1 MVNLK
6 EFEENIRAGKIAR
19 ECLLYGKSLIK
30 EGQSVLSILEKIE
43 ERILKSGGGIAFPAQ
58 MSLNNMAA
66 HFCPTKLNDM
76 ILGKDVIKLDIGVHI
91 NGKIADNALTVDL
104 SKQNSDLLKASEEA
118 VKNAIKLA
126 RPGMQLREIGKTI
139 QETIESHGFNPIKN
153 LSGHGLGLY
162 EIHTHPTIPN
172 YDNGDEE
179 ELEEG
184 MTIAIEPFA
193 SRGQGHIDERGSA
206 GVFTVSKVP
215 VRLPLAREII
225 SQYENG
231 LPFARHW
238 LERKYSVNQ
247 TALALKLLET
257 SGALTPYGPL
267 VDDGLVSQFENSII
281 VADKPIVFTKSDE
294 E

>member
-1 MVNLK
+1 MNIK
-6 EFEENIRAGKIAR
+6 EFEDNLKAGKIAR

-43 ERILKSGGGIAFPAQ
+43 ERILKSGGSIAFPAQ
-58 MSLNNMAA
+58 ISLNNTAA
-66 HFCPTKLNDM
+66 HFCPTKSNDL

-91 NGKIADNALTVDL
+91 NGKVADNALTVDL
-104 SKQNSDLLKASEEA
+104 SKQNTDLLKASEEA
-118 VKNAIKLA
+118 LKNAIKLA
-126 RPGMQLREIGKTI
+126 RPGIALREIGKTI
-139 QETIESHGFNPIKN
+139 QDTIKSHGFNPIKN
-153 LSGHGLGLY
+153 LSGHGLG
-162 EIHTHPTIPN
+162 IFQVHTHPTIPN

-193 SRGQGHIDERGSA
+193 SRGAGHINEKGVA

-215 VRLPLAREII
+215 VRLQLARDII
-225 SQYENG
+225 NEYDNG

-238 LERKYSVNQ
+238 LERKYSANQ
-247 TALALKLLET
+247 TALALKILET
-257 SGALTPYGPL
+257 SGALNSYGPL

-281 VADKPIVFTKSDE
+281 VADKPTVFTKSNE